1 MIETAVMNSAMRA
14 YLWETAP
21 IVALKLDLNDCV
33 ADANAAAL
41 RLLGKKSLQQP
52 FIDQLVLFGSPPDL
66 KKLLEQPGT
75 VHLLTLKTASDTP
88 ESLHFRFFPLPQG
101 TLVLG
106 CPDFGE
112 Q

>member
-52 FIDQLVLFGSPPDL
+52 FIDQLVLFG
-66 KKLLEQPGT
+66 
-75 VHLLTLKTASDTP
+75 
-88 ESLHFRFFPLPQG
+88 
-101 TLVLG
+101 
-106 CPDFGE
+106 
-112 Q
+112 